1 MADQHVNSQI
11 AEGLF
16 EVAQE
21 RDNAAVYR
29 EDLKFVDWVLSHN
42 KELVNFLNSPFI
54 SYNDKCKA
62 LDDFFT
68 DLLVPG
74 VLVFVKMLV
83 RDSII
88 SSFSEIRA
96 EYNKLSDE
104 QANIAEGVI
113 YTAFELDSMSIRRLE
128 RAFRRKI
135 NKNVVLR
142 QVIDKNLLVGLKVVL
157 DGTSYEF
164 SVESQLDNIRENLM
178 EKKS

>member
-62 LDDFFT
+62 LDDFSLT
-68 DLLVPG
+68 
-74 VLVFVKMLV
+74 
-83 RDSII
+83 
-88 SSFSEIRA
+88 
-96 EYNKLSDE
+96 Y
-104 QANIAEGVI
+104 
-113 YTAFELDSMSIRRLE
+113 
-128 RAFRRKI
+128 
-135 NKNVVLR
+135 
-142 QVIDKNLLVGLKVVL
+142 
-157 DGTSYEF
+157 
-164 SVESQLDNIRENLM
+164 
-178 EKKS
+178 

>member
-42 KELVNFLNSPFI
+42 
-54 SYNDKCKA
+54 KA

-142 QVIDKNLLVGLKVVL
+142 QVIDKNLLAGLKVVL